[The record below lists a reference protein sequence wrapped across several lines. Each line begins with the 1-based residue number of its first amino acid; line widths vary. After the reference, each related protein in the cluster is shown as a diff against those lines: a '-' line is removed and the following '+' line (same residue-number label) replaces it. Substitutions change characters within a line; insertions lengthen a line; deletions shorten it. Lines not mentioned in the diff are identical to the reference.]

1 MFKDILLAVDVED
14 AGSWKKPV
22 EVATEYARAFNSNL
36 HIMTVVPDFG
46 MSIVSSY
53 FPADYEKKMVEKTT
67 EMLHKFVKE
76 HVSDDIH
83 VQHIV
88 GLGSIYEEILR
99 VSEEISSDLIIMG
112 THRPKMQDYLLGPN
126 AARVTRH
133 AACSV
138 MVVRD

>member
-53 FPADYEKKMVEKTT
+53 FPADYEKKMMEKTT
-67 EMLHKFVKE
+67 EMLHKFVNE
-76 HVSDDIH
+76 HVPDDIH

-99 VSEEISSDLIIMG
+99 VSEEINSDLIIMG

>member
-14 AGSWKKPV
+14 VQSWQKPIK
-22 EVATEYARAFNSNL
+22 VATEYAKAFNSNL

-53 FPADYEKKMVEKTT
+53 FPKDHEKKMVEKAN
-67 EMLHKFVKE
+67 EMLHTFVKE
-76 HVSDDIH
+76 HVSEDIH
-83 VQHIV
+83 VQHII

-99 VSEEISSDLIIMG
+99 VSREIKSDLIIMG
-112 THRPKMQDYLLGPN
+112 THRPKLQDYLLGPN

-133 AACSV
+133 ATCSV
-138 MVVRD
+138 MVVRE